1 LFELAAGK
9 EGEGMSE
16 AEKEL
21 REALEHLRDSM
32 RRQVANPMKAWSTGE
47 VVATSTVEFW
57 IESLDDLLAALQR
70 EGK

>member
-21 REALEHLRDSM
+21 RDAAQAALEL
-32 RRQVANPMKAWSTGE
+32 
-47 VVATSTVEFW
+47 
-57 IESLDDLLAALQR
+57 IESSLSHVSHGGPTHEDAEKVRARLLAALQR
-70 EGK
+70 ERKP